1 MQVLVLNPGSATLKF
16 RLLDTAAPAG
26 TPPLANGLVEQ
37 VEGDQTTAAA
47 EQVLARCQGQ
57 RIDAVGCRVVHGGP
71 RFNAPTRVTPDV
83 LSAIRD
89 LGRLAPL
96 HNPVAAAV
104 LEATLRLLPQVPL
117 VAVFDTAFHR
127 TIPDV
132 AGLYALPLELSERLE
147 LHRYGFHGTSHRYV
161 SQRVLARLGRA
172 GGTRVVTCH
181 LGNGAS
187 VCAVRDGRSIDTSM
201 GLTPLEG
208 LIMGTRSGDID
219 PGLMLHLLST
229 EKMTPQQVDD
239 LLNHRSGLLG
249 LGGHADVRQLQ
260 QAASAG
266 DERARLAL
274 EAFAYRVRKYIGA
287 YAAALE
293 GVDAVA
299 FTGGIGEHAV
309 ELRGLIAGRLG
320 WLGAR
325 LDAGL
330 NQQATGK
337 EEMRISA
344 EGSAVQLWVIPTDE
358 ELQIAHETVEVL
370 ATPAGSPGR

>member
-37 VEGDQTTAAA
+37 VEGDRTTAAA
-47 EQVLARCQGQ
+47 EQVLARCQGR
-57 RIDAVGCRVVHGGP
+57 RIDAVGCRVVHGGA
-71 RFNAPTRVTPDV
+71 RFNAPTRVTAEV
-83 LSAIRD
+83 LAAIRD

-104 LEATLRLLPQVPL
+104 LDATLRLLPQVPV
-117 VAVFDTAFHR
+117 VAVFDTAFHS

-132 AGLYALPLELSERLE
+132 AGLYALPLDLSRQLE
-147 LHRYGFHGTSHRYV
+147 LRRYGFHGTSHRYV
-161 SQRVLARLGRA
+161 SQRLLARLGRQA
-172 GGTRVVTCH
+172 PTRVITCH

-208 LIMGTRSGDID
+208 LIMGTRSGDVD
-219 PGLMLHLLST
+219 PGLVLHLLSA

-249 LGGHADVRQLQ
+249 LGGHGDVRELQ

-266 DERARLAL
+266 DEQARLAL

-309 ELRGLIAGRLG
+309 QLRGQISERLG

-325 LDAGL
+325 LDGGL

-358 ELQIAHETVEVL
+358 EMQIAQETVEVVEK
-370 ATPAGSPGR
+370 G